1 MTKAEYET
9 LTNKFNELS
18 EDELTQVIGGKNTSI
33 NELIKKLYDLIN
45 DYPEIVEIIESY
57 NKNDFAKALNLL
69 QDFFNNHPDLSYLFE
84 E

>member
-9 LTNKFNELS
+9 LTNKLHELS

-69 QDFFNNHPDLSYLFE
+69 QDFFNNHPELSYLFE
-84 E
+84 D

>member
-9 LTNKFNELS
+9 LTNKLNELS

-84 E
+84 D

>member
-9 LTNKFNELS
+9 LTNKLNELS

-69 QDFFNNHPDLSYLFE
+69 QDLFNNHPDLSYLFE
-84 E
+84 D

>member
-1 MTKAEYET
+1 MTKVEYET
-9 LTNKFNELS
+9 LTNKLNELS

-84 E
+84 D

>member
-9 LTNKFNELS
+9 LTNKLNELS

-69 QDFFNNHPDLSYLFE
+69 QDFFNNHPELSYLFE

>member
-9 LTNKFNELS
+9 LTNKLNELS

-33 NELIKKLYDLIN
+33 NEIIKKLYDLIN
-45 DYPEIVEIIESY
+45 DYPEIVKIIESY

-69 QDFFNNHPDLSYLFE
+69 QDFFNNHPELSYLFE
-84 E
+84 N

>member
-9 LTNKFNELS
+9 LTNKLNELS